1 MKDID
6 NVWTL
11 VDEVSRTVECFIDNH
26 MTKTNAEKLG
36 LDSRAGYSLF
46 VNDECIA
53 VRSYNDRSLQYYG
66 GFEYIDK
73 EDRKELGEWVFYMS
87 DSSRVSDCLD
97 CFAEIEGV

>member
-6 NVWTL
+6 NVWSL
-11 VDEVSRTVECFIDNH
+11 VEEVTNTVENFIVKH

-66 GFEYIDK
+66 GFEYVDK
-73 EDRKELGEWVFYMS
+73 EDRKEVGDWVFYMAES
-87 DSSRVSDCLD
+87 DRVANCLD